1 MSIRYGD
8 DAERERG
15 PWHRNLIVLW
25 FCTFVTGMAFSEIM
39 PFLSLF
45 VSQLGDFTKA
55 QITFYSGLAFAADYA
70 ISAISAPLWGIIA
83 DKKGRKIMLL
93 RASLGMAVAMGLM
106 GFVTNVWQLVALRA
120 LQGVFAGFISNAQAL
135 VASQTPRK
143 YSGRALSTLITGAVS
158 GQLFGPVIGGL
169 LAQLFSI
176 RNTFFI
182 TAGLLMVAFL
192 LSLFF
197 VQEHFKPVAHHREPG
212 DSRNPLAAFQNPRL
226 IIVML
231 CSTAIVQFGNASIA
245 PIISLYVR
253 ELMHYRGPITVV
265 AGIIAALP
273 GISNIFSAP
282 RLGRYGDQHGS
293 GKVLLFGYIFAV
305 IMYFPQ
311 GIVTS
316 VVALGILRFAIG
328 ISDGALYPEIQT
340 VLTKNTPVHLTSTIF
355 SYNQSFQAIG
365 NMFGALLGGLVAG
378 WFNYNAV
385 FIMTALLL
393 LINLG
398 LILWLVPDI
407 WKNGKRAVS

>member
-1 MSIRYGD
+1 MD

-25 FCTFVTGMAFSEIM
+25 FCTFVAGMAFSEIM

-212 DSRNPLAAFQNPRL
+212 DSRKPLAAFQNPRL

>member
-1 MSIRYGD
+1 MD

-25 FCTFVTGMAFSEIM
+25 FCTFVAGMAFSEIM

-55 QITFYSGLAFAADYA
+55 QITFYSGVAFAADYA

>member
-1 MSIRYGD
+1 MD

-25 FCTFVTGMAFSEIM
+25 FCTFVAGMAFSEIM

-55 QITFYSGLAFAADYA
+55 QIAFYSGLAFAADYA

>member
-1 MSIRYGD
+1 MD

-25 FCTFVTGMAFSEIM
+25 FCTFVAGMAFSEIM

-106 GFVTNVWQLVALRA
+106 GFVTNVWQLVALRV

>member
-1 MSIRYGD
+1 MD

-15 PWHRNLIVLW
+15 PWYRNLIVLW
-25 FCTFVTGMAFSEIM
+25 FCTFVAGMAFSEIM

-55 QITFYSGLAFAADYA
+55 QVTFYSGLAFAADYA

-93 RASLGMAVAMGLM
+93 RASFGMAVAMGLM
-106 GFVTNVWQLVALRA
+106 GLVTNVWQLIALRA

-135 VASQTPRK
+135 VASQAPRK

-158 GQLFGPVIGGL
+158 GQLFGPVIGGF

-182 TAGLLMVAFL
+182 TAGLLLVAFL

-197 VQEHFKPVAHHREPG
+197 VQEHFKPVEHHRNPG

-226 IIVML
+226 IIMML

-253 ELMHYRGPITVV
+253 ELMHYKGPITVV

-282 RLGRYGDQHGS
+282 RLGRYGDHHGS

-340 VLTKNTPVHLTSTIF
+340 VLTKNTPVNLTSTIF

-365 NMFGALLGGLVAG
+365 NMLGALLGGLVAG

-393 LINLG
+393 LINLV
-398 LILWLVPDI
+398 LILWLVPGI
-407 WKNGKRAVS
+407 WKTGDRVAS

>member
-1 MSIRYGD
+1 MD

-25 FCTFVTGMAFSEIM
+25 FCTFVAGMAFSEIM

-55 QITFYSGLAFAADYA
+55 QVTFYSGLAFAADYA

-93 RASLGMAVAMGLM
+93 RASFGMAVAMGLM
-106 GFVTNVWQLVALRA
+106 GLVTNVWQLIALRA

-135 VASQTPRK
+135 VASQAPRK

-158 GQLFGPVIGGL
+158 GQLFGPVIGGF

-182 TAGLLMVAFL
+182 TAGLLLVAFL

-197 VQEHFKPVAHHREPG
+197 VQEHFKPVEHHRNPG

-253 ELMHYRGPITVV
+253 ELMHYKGPITVV

-282 RLGRYGDQHGS
+282 RLGRYGDHHGS

-340 VLTKNTPVHLTSTIF
+340 VLTKNTPVNLTSTIF

-365 NMFGALLGGLVAG
+365 NMLGALLGGLVAG

-393 LINLG
+393 LINLV
-398 LILWLVPDI
+398 LILWLVPGI
-407 WKNGKRAVS
+407 WKTGDRVAS

>member
-1 MSIRYGD
+1 MD

-25 FCTFVTGMAFSEIM
+25 FCTFVAGMAFSEIM

-93 RASLGMAVAMGLM
+93 RAPLGMAVAMGLM

>member
-1 MSIRYGD
+1 MD

-25 FCTFVTGMAFSEIM
+25 FCTFVAGMAFSEIM

-45 VSQLGDFTKA
+45 VSQLGNFTKA
-55 QITFYSGLAFAADYA
+55 QVTFYSGLAFAADYA

-93 RASLGMAVAMGLM
+93 RASFGMAVAMGLM
-106 GFVTNVWQLVALRA
+106 GLVTNVWQLIALRA

-135 VASQTPRK
+135 VASQAPRK

-158 GQLFGPVIGGL
+158 GQLFGPVIGGF

-182 TAGLLMVAFL
+182 TAGLLLVAFL

-197 VQEHFKPVAHHREPG
+197 VQEHFKPVEHHRNPG

-226 IIVML
+226 IIMML

-253 ELMHYRGPITVV
+253 ELMHYKGPITVV

-282 RLGRYGDQHGS
+282 RLGRYGDHHGS

-340 VLTKNTPVHLTSTIF
+340 VLTKNTPVNLTSTIF

-365 NMFGALLGGLVAG
+365 NMLGALLGGLVAG

-393 LINLG
+393 LINLV
-398 LILWLVPDI
+398 LILWLVPGI
-407 WKNGKRAVS
+407 WKTGDRVAS

>member
-1 MSIRYGD
+1 MD

-25 FCTFVTGMAFSEIM
+25 FCTFVAGMAFSEIM

-143 YSGRALSTLITGAVS
+143 YSGQALSTLITGAVS

>member
-1 MSIRYGD
+1 MD

-25 FCTFVTGMAFSEIM
+25 FCTFVAGMAFSEIM

-83 DKKGRKIMLL
+83 DKEGRKLMLL

>member
-1 MSIRYGD
+1 MD

-25 FCTFVTGMAFSEIM
+25 FCTFVAGMAFSEIM

-55 QITFYSGLAFAADYA
+55 QVTFYSGLAFAADYA

-93 RASLGMAVAMGLM
+93 RASFGMAVAMGLM
-106 GFVTNVWQLVALRA
+106 GLVTSVWQLIALRA

-135 VASQTPRK
+135 VASQAPRK

-158 GQLFGPVIGGL
+158 GQLFGPVIGGF

-182 TAGLLMVAFL
+182 TAGLLLVAFL

-197 VQEHFKPVAHHREPG
+197 VQEHFKPVEHHRNPG

-226 IIVML
+226 IIMML

-253 ELMHYRGPITVV
+253 ELMHYKGPITVV

-282 RLGRYGDQHGS
+282 RLGRYGDRHGS

-340 VLTKNTPVHLTSTIF
+340 VLTKNTPVNLTSTIF

-365 NMFGALLGGLVAG
+365 NMLGALLGGLVAG

-393 LINLG
+393 LINLV
-398 LILWLVPDI
+398 LILWLVPGI
-407 WKNGKRAVS
+407 WKTGDRVAS

>member
-1 MSIRYGD
+1 MD

-25 FCTFVTGMAFSEIM
+25 FCTFVAGMAFSEIM

-93 RASLGMAVAMGLM
+93 RASFGMAVAMGLM
-106 GFVTNVWQLVALRA
+106 GLVTNVWQLVALRA

-135 VASQTPRK
+135 VASQAPRK
-143 YSGRALSTLITGAVS
+143 DSGRALSTLITGAVS
-158 GQLFGPVIGGL
+158 GQLFGPVIGGF

-192 LSLFF
+192 LSLFL
-197 VQEHFKPVAHHREPG
+197 VQEHFKPVEHHRQPG
-212 DSRNPLAAFQNPRL
+212 QNRNPLAAFQNPRL
-226 IIVML
+226 IIMML

-316 VVALGILRFAIG
+316 VVALGLLRFAIG

-393 LINLG
+393 LVNLV

-407 WKNGKRAVS
+407 WKTGNRPAS

>member
-1 MSIRYGD
+1 MD

-25 FCTFVTGMAFSEIM
+25 FCTFVAGMAFSEIM

-340 VLTKNTPVHLTSTIF
+340 VLTKNTLVHLTSTIF

>member
-1 MSIRYGD
+1 MD

-25 FCTFVTGMAFSEIM
+25 FCTFVAGMAFSEIM

-316 VVALGILRFAIG
+316 VGALGILRFAIG

>member
-1 MSIRYGD
+1 MD

-25 FCTFVTGMAFSEIM
+25 FCTFVAGMAFSEIM

-182 TAGLLMVAFL
+182 TAGLLMMAFL

>member
-1 MSIRYGD
+1 MD

-25 FCTFVTGMAFSEIM
+25 FCTFVAGMAFSEIM

-253 ELMHYRGPITVV
+253 ELMHYRGLITVV

>member
-1 MSIRYGD
+1 MD

-25 FCTFVTGMAFSEIM
+25 FCTFVAGMAFSEIM

-45 VSQLGDFTKA
+45 VSQLGDFNKQ

-70 ISAISAPLWGIIA
+70 VSAISAPLWGIIA

-106 GFVTNVWQLVALRA
+106 GFVTAVWQLVALRA
-120 LQGVFAGFISNAQAL
+120 LQGVFSGFISNAQAL
-135 VASQTPRK
+135 VASQTPRR

-158 GQLFGPVIGGL
+158 GNLFGPVVGGI

-182 TAGLLMVAFL
+182 TAGLLVTAFL

-197 VQEHFKPVAHHREPG
+197 VQEHFKPVEHHREPG
-212 DSRNPLAAFQNPRL
+212 ASRNPLAAFANPKL

-231 CSTAIVQFGNASIA
+231 CSTMIVQFGNASIS
-245 PIISLYVR
+245 PIISLYVQ
-253 ELMHYRGPITVV
+253 ELMHHTGPVTVV

-273 GISNIFSAP
+273 GVSNILAAP
-282 RLGRYGDQHGS
+282 RLGRYGDEHGS

-311 GIVTS
+311 GLISS
-316 VVALGILRFAIG
+316 VITLGLLRFAIG
-328 ISDGALYPEIQT
+328 ISDGALFPEIQT
-340 VLTKNTPVHLTSTIF
+340 LITKNTPVHLTSTVF

-365 NMFGALLGGLVAG
+365 NMFGAMLGGIIAG
-378 WFNYNAV
+378 AFDYNSV
-385 FIMTALLL
+385 FMLTAIMLA
-393 LINLG
+393 INLI
-398 LILWLVPDI
+398 LILWLVPGI
-407 WKNGKRAVS
+407 WKNTRTNVE

>member
-1 MSIRYGD
+1 MD

-25 FCTFVTGMAFSEIM
+25 FCTFVAGMAFSEIM

-70 ISAISAPLWGIIA
+70 ISAPLWGILA

-192 LSLFF
+192 MSLFF

-407 WKNGKRAVS
+407 WKNGKRTVS

>member
-1 MSIRYGD
+1 MD

-25 FCTFVTGMAFSEIM
+25 FCTFVAGMAFSEIM

-70 ISAISAPLWGIIA
+70 ISAISAPLWGILA

-192 LSLFF
+192 MSLFF

-305 IMYFPQ
+305 VMYFPQ

-407 WKNGKRAVS
+407 WKNGKRTVS

>member
-1 MSIRYGD
+1 MD

-25 FCTFVTGMAFSEIM
+25 FCTFVAGMAFSEIM

-55 QITFYSGLAFAADYA
+55 QVTFYSGLAFAADYA

-93 RASLGMAVAMGLM
+93 RASFGMAVAMGLM
-106 GFVTNVWQLVALRA
+106 GLVTNVWQLIALRA

-135 VASQTPRK
+135 VASQAPRK

-158 GQLFGPVIGGL
+158 GQLFGPVIGGF

-182 TAGLLMVAFL
+182 TAGLLLVAFL

-197 VQEHFKPVAHHREPG
+197 VQEHFKPVEHHRNPG

-226 IIVML
+226 IIMML

-253 ELMHYRGPITVV
+253 ELMHYKGPITVV

-282 RLGRYGDQHGS
+282 RLGRYGDHHGS

-340 VLTKNTPVHLTSTIF
+340 VLTKNTPVNLTSTIF

-365 NMFGALLGGLVAG
+365 NMLGALLGGLVAG

-393 LINLG
+393 LINLVQ
-398 LILWLVPDI
+398 ILWLVPGI
-407 WKNGKRAVS
+407 WKTGDRVAS

>member
-1 MSIRYGD
+1 MD

-25 FCTFVTGMAFSEIM
+25 FCTFVAGMAFSEIM

-55 QITFYSGLAFAADYA
+55 QVTFYSGLAFAADYA

-93 RASLGMAVAMGLM
+93 RASFGMAVAMGLM
-106 GFVTNVWQLVALRA
+106 GLVTNVWQLIALRA

-135 VASQTPRK
+135 VASQAPRK

-158 GQLFGPVIGGL
+158 GQLFGPVIGGF

-182 TAGLLMVAFL
+182 TAGLLLAAFL

-197 VQEHFKPVAHHREPG
+197 VQEHFKPVEHHRNPG

-226 IIVML
+226 IIMML

-253 ELMHYRGPITVV
+253 ELMHYKGPITVV

-282 RLGRYGDQHGS
+282 RLGRYGDHHGS

-340 VLTKNTPVHLTSTIF
+340 VLTKNTPVNLTSTIF

-365 NMFGALLGGLVAG
+365 NMLGALLGGLVAG

-393 LINLG
+393 LINLV
-398 LILWLVPDI
+398 LILWLVPGI
-407 WKNGKRAVS
+407 WKTGDRVAS

>member
-1 MSIRYGD
+1 MD

-25 FCTFVTGMAFSEIM
+25 FCTFVAGMAFSEIM

-45 VSQLGDFTKA
+45 VSSLGDFTK
-55 QITFYSGLAFAADYA
+55 QQVTFYSGLAYAADYA

-143 YSGRALSTLITGAVS
+143 YSGHALSTLITGAVS
-158 GQLFGPVIGGL
+158 GQLFGPVIGGF
-169 LAQLFSI
+169 LAQVFSI

-182 TAGLLMVAFL
+182 TAGLLVGAFL

-197 VQEHFKPVAHHREPG
+197 VQEHFKPVEHHRQPG
-212 DSRNPLAAFQNPRL
+212 DSRNPLAAFKNPKL
-226 IIVML
+226 IIMML
-231 CSTAIVQFGNASIA
+231 CSTMIVQLGNASIA

-273 GISNIFSAP
+273 GISNILAAP
-282 RLGRYGDQHGS
+282 RLGRYGDHHGS
-293 GKVLLFGYIFAV
+293 GRVLVFGYVFAV

-316 VVALGILRFAIG
+316 VVLLGILRFAIG
-328 ISDGALYPEIQT
+328 ISDGALFPEIQT

-365 NMFGALLGGLVAG
+365 NMLGALLGGVIAG
-378 WFNYNAV
+378 IFDYNSV
-385 FIMTALLL
+385 FILTAVML
-393 LINLG
+393 LINLI

-407 WKNGKRAVS
+407 WKKQPATV

>member
-1 MSIRYGD
+1 MD

-25 FCTFVTGMAFSEIM
+25 FCTFVAGMAFSEIM

-182 TAGLLMVAFL
+182 TAGLLMMAFL

-407 WKNGKRAVS
+407 WKNGKRTVS

>member
-1 MSIRYGD
+1 MD

-25 FCTFVTGMAFSEIM
+25 FCTFVAGMAFSEIM

-83 DKKGRKIMLL
+83 DKKGCKIMLL

>member
-1 MSIRYGD
+1 MD

-25 FCTFVTGMAFSEIM
+25 FCTFVAGMAFSEIM

-45 VSQLGDFTKA
+45 VSQLGNFTKA
-55 QITFYSGLAFAADYA
+55 QVTFYSGLAFAADYA

-93 RASLGMAVAMGLM
+93 RASFGMTVAMGLM
-106 GFVTNVWQLVALRA
+106 GLVTNVWQLIALRA

-135 VASQTPRK
+135 VASQAPRK

-158 GQLFGPVIGGL
+158 GQLFGPVIGGF

-182 TAGLLMVAFL
+182 TAGLLLVAFL

-197 VQEHFKPVAHHREPG
+197 VQEHFKPVEHHRNPG

-226 IIVML
+226 IIMML

-253 ELMHYRGPITVV
+253 ELMHYKGPITVV

-282 RLGRYGDQHGS
+282 RLGRYGDHHGS

-340 VLTKNTPVHLTSTIF
+340 VLTKNTPVNLTSTIF

-365 NMFGALLGGLVAG
+365 NMLGALLGGLVAG

-393 LINLG
+393 LINLV
-398 LILWLVPDI
+398 LILWLVPGI
-407 WKNGKRAVS
+407 WKTGDRVAS

>member
-1 MSIRYGD
+1 MD

-25 FCTFVTGMAFSEIM
+25 FCTFVAGMAFSEIM

-55 QITFYSGLAFAADYA
+55 QTTFYSGLAFAADYA

>member
-1 MSIRYGD
+1 MD

-25 FCTFVTGMAFSEIM
+25 FCTFVAGMAFSEIM

-106 GFVTNVWQLVALRA
+106 GFVTNVWQLVVLRA

-328 ISDGALYPEIQT
+328 ISDSALYPEIQT

-407 WKNGKRAVS
+407 WKNGKRTVS

>member
-1 MSIRYGD
+1 MD

-25 FCTFVTGMAFSEIM
+25 FCTFVAGMAFSEIM

-55 QITFYSGLAFAADYA
+55 QVTFYSGLAFAADYA

-93 RASLGMAVAMGLM
+93 RASFGMAVAMGLM
-106 GFVTNVWQLVALRA
+106 GLVTSVWQLIALRA

-135 VASQTPRK
+135 VASQAPRK

-158 GQLFGPVIGGL
+158 GQLFGPVIGGF

-182 TAGLLMVAFL
+182 TAGLLLVAFL

-197 VQEHFKPVAHHREPG
+197 VQEHFKPVEHHRNPG

-226 IIVML
+226 IIMML
-231 CSTAIVQFGNASIA
+231 CSTAIVQFRNASIA

-253 ELMHYRGPITVV
+253 ELMHYKGPITVV

-282 RLGRYGDQHGS
+282 RLGRYGDHHGS

-340 VLTKNTPVHLTSTIF
+340 VLTKNTPVNLTSTIF

-365 NMFGALLGGLVAG
+365 NMLGALLGGLVAG

-393 LINLG
+393 LINLV
-398 LILWLVPDI
+398 LILWLVPGI
-407 WKNGKRAVS
+407 WKTGDRVAS

>member
-1 MSIRYGD
+1 MD

-25 FCTFVTGMAFSEIM
+25 FCTFVAGMAFSEIM

-120 LQGVFAGFISNAQAL
+120 LQGVFAGFISNVQAL

-253 ELMHYRGPITVV
+253 ELMHYRGSITVV

>member
-1 MSIRYGD
+1 
-8 DAERERG
+8 
-15 PWHRNLIVLW
+15 
-25 FCTFVTGMAFSEIM
+25 MAFSEIM

-55 QITFYSGLAFAADYA
+55 QVTFYSGLAFAADYA

-93 RASLGMAVAMGLM
+93 RASFGMAVAMGLM
-106 GFVTNVWQLVALRA
+106 GLVTNVWQLIALRA

-135 VASQTPRK
+135 VASQAPRK

-158 GQLFGPVIGGL
+158 GQLFGPVIGGF

-182 TAGLLMVAFL
+182 TAGLLLAAFL

-197 VQEHFKPVAHHREPG
+197 VQEHFKPVEHHRNPG

-226 IIVML
+226 IIMML

-253 ELMHYRGPITVV
+253 ELMHYKGPITVV

-282 RLGRYGDQHGS
+282 RLGRYGDHHGS

-340 VLTKNTPVHLTSTIF
+340 VLTKNTPVNLTSTIF

-365 NMFGALLGGLVAG
+365 NMLGALLGGLVAG

-393 LINLG
+393 LINLV
-398 LILWLVPDI
+398 LILWLVPGI
-407 WKNGKRAVS
+407 WKTGDRVAS

>member
-1 MSIRYGD
+1 MD

-25 FCTFVTGMAFSEIM
+25 FCTFVAGMAFSEIM

-70 ISAISAPLWGIIA
+70 ISSISAPLWGIIA

>member
-1 MSIRYGD
+1 MD

-25 FCTFVTGMAFSEIM
+25 FCTFVAGMAFSEIM

-55 QITFYSGLAFAADYA
+55 QITFYSGLAFAADYS

-197 VQEHFKPVAHHREPG
+197 VQEHFKPVSHHREPG

-407 WKNGKRAVS
+407 WKNGKRTVS

>member
-1 MSIRYGD
+1 MTSVD

-25 FCTFVTGMAFSEIM
+25 FCTFVAGMAFSEIM

-55 QITFYSGLAFAADYA
+55 QVTFYSGLAFAADYA

-93 RASLGMAVAMGLM
+93 RASFGMAVAMGLM
-106 GFVTNVWQLVALRA
+106 GLVTNVWQLIALRA

-135 VASQTPRK
+135 VASQAPRK

-158 GQLFGPVIGGL
+158 GQLFGPVIGGF

-182 TAGLLMVAFL
+182 TAGLLLVAFL

-197 VQEHFKPVAHHREPG
+197 VQEHFKPVEHHRNPG

-226 IIVML
+226 IIMML

-253 ELMHYRGPITVV
+253 ELMHYKGPITVV

-282 RLGRYGDQHGS
+282 RLGRYGDHHGS

-340 VLTKNTPVHLTSTIF
+340 VLTKNTPVNLTSTIF

-365 NMFGALLGGLVAG
+365 NMLGALLGGLVAG

-393 LINLG
+393 LINLV
-398 LILWLVPDI
+398 LILWLVPGI
-407 WKNGKRAVS
+407 WKTGDRVTS

>member
-1 MSIRYGD
+1 MD

-25 FCTFVTGMAFSEIM
+25 FCTFVAGMAFSEIM

-197 VQEHFKPVAHHREPG
+197 VQEHFKPVAHHRKPG

>member
-1 MSIRYGD
+1 MTSVD

-25 FCTFVTGMAFSEIM
+25 FCTFVAGMAFSEIM

-282 RLGRYGDQHGS
+282 RLGCYGDQHGS

>member
-1 MSIRYGD
+1 MD

-25 FCTFVTGMAFSEIM
+25 FCTFVAGMAFSEIM

-273 GISNIFSAP
+273 GISNVFSAP

>member
-1 MSIRYGD
+1 MD

-25 FCTFVTGMAFSEIM
+25 FCTFVAGMAFSEIM

-176 RNTFFI
+176 RNTSFI